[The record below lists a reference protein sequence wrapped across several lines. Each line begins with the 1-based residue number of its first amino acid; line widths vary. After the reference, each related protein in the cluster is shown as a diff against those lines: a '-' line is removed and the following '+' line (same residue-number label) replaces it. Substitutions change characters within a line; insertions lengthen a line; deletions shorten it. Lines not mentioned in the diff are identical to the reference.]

1 MVPKRLQKRL
11 ALIPIVLVIAACGIG
26 GDGGGGPGPAYPLQ
40 VSANS
45 RYLVDQNGEPFLMI
59 GDAPQS
65 LMVNAS
71 LDDVDFYLANRA
83 SHGFNVVWINLLCA
97 EYTGGRS
104 DASTFDGLRPFLL
117 TGDLLTPNEL
127 YFKRCDD
134 IIRSAAGRGITIIL
148 DPAETGSFLSVMRAN
163 GIEKCRAYGRF
174 VGSRYRDFD
183 NIIWMS
189 GNDFQSWRNES
200 DNLLAKAV
208 AEGIIETD
216 PRHIHTLGLDYF
228 VSSSLDNALWSDLI
242 DLNAAY
248 TYYPAYAEILK
259 DYARTPAAPV
269 FLVETDYEFESGA
282 DAERLRRQAYWS
294 FLSGAC
300 GYVYGNGYIW
310 PLIPGWKGYLET
322 TGVVEL
328 GHCRALFDSLAWHT
342 LVPDA
347 SHRLVTAGQ
356 GTYWSGGTPSYGIS
370 DNDYVTAA
378 STPNGRLALAYVPS
392 ARTVTVDLSVLA
404 GPVSA
409 RWYDPT
415 TGTYLAI
422 AGSPMPN
429 SGAWSFNTPGLH
441 ADGAGDWV
449 LVLEAQ

>member
-1 MVPKRLQKRL
+1 M
-11 ALIPIVLVIAACGIG
+11 AACDIG
-26 GDGGGGPGPAYPLQ
+26 GSRGGAGGPDYPLRI
-40 VSANS
+40 STNG
-45 RYLVDQNGEPFLMI
+45 RFLVDQKDEAFLLI

-83 SHGFNVVWINLLCA
+83 SHGFNVVWVNLLCA
-97 EYTGGRS
+97 QYTGGRS
-104 DASTFDGLRPFLL
+104 DAGTFDGLRPFLL
-117 TGDLLTPNEL
+117 PGDLSTPNEL
-127 YFKRCDD
+127 YFNRCDAV
-134 IIRSAAGRGITIIL
+134 IRSAAGHGIAVLL
-148 DPAETGSFLSVMRAN
+148 DPAETGSFLSMMRAN
-163 GIEKCRAYGRF
+163 GVGKCRAFGRF
-174 VGSRYRDFD
+174 VGKRYRDFD

-200 DNLLAKAV
+200 DNLLVKAV
-208 AEGIIETD
+208 AEGIIEAD

-248 TYYPAYAEILK
+248 SYYPAYAEVLK
-259 DYARTPAAPV
+259 DYARTPASPV
-269 FLVETDYEFESGA
+269 FLVETDYEFENGA

-300 GYVYGNGYIW
+300 GYVYGNGFIW
-310 PLIPGWKGYLET
+310 PLTPGWKGHLET

-328 GHCRALFDSLAWHT
+328 GHCRALFDSLAWPT
-342 LVPDA
+342 LAPDA
-347 SHRLVTAGQ
+347 SRRLVTAGR
-356 GTYWSGGTPSYGIS
+356 GTYWTGGTPSYGIS

-378 STPNGRLALAYVPS
+378 STPDGRLALVYVPS
-392 ARTVTVDLSVLA
+392 ARTVTIDLSVLA
-404 GPVSA
+404 GPVMA

-415 TGTYLAI
+415 TGSYLAI

-429 SGAWSFNTPGLH
+429 SGPRDFTTPGLH
-441 ADGAGDWV
+441 GDGAGDWV